1 MNQNTVT
8 QQQVM
13 DIFVNSKLDV
23 KTAFNKCTIVTCQL
37 PNGFIIV
44 ESSACVD
51 SSNYDEKIGYEICR
65 ERIINKIWELEGY
78 KLQSEFASQ

>member
-1 MNQNTVT
+1 MSQNTVT

-13 DIFVNSKLDV
+13 DIFVNSKFDV
-23 KTAFNKCTIVTCQL
+23 KTIFDKCTVVSCQL

-51 SSNYDEKIGYEICR
+51 PVNYDEKMGYEICR

-78 KLQSEFASQ
+78 NLQSKLAE